1 MNAEARVCPRCASP
15 MVLRTARRGQYEGQ
29 QFWGCS
35 TYPNCRAVVGV
46 AGQSQDPERDAE
58 ALTAAA
64 GTSAQAEFD
73 RRQGVRAARIRRT
86 WPVAVGITLVVMLMA
101 YLLGQAFLGPQ
112 WGAAAAAGVA
122 LVFMLAYLERPQTL
136 DAWRVG
142 AEGERRTGRHL
153 DGLEELG
160 FVILHDRKVP
170 GYGGNLDHIVIG
182 PTGVWAVETK
192 SLAGKVVIDGDSL
205 RIGGRQ
211 QDRIIDQV
219 YRQATAIQI
228 ALGTHSA
235 GTGLTVT
242 PVICLHRGE
251 LPFFDKTVR
260 GVRLA
265 SGRQLVRL
273 LREGEQRLSAHDV
286 ERVAGV
292 ASRLFRP
299 AKR

>member
-1 MNAEARVCPRCASP
+1 MCPRCSSP
-15 MVLRTARRGQYEGQ
+15 MVLRTAKRGTHEGQ

-35 TYPNCRAVVGV
+35 TYPQCRAVIGQAGEPQQVV
-46 AGQSQDPERDAE
+46 ATAPEP
-58 ALTAAA
+58 LA
-64 GTSAQAEFD
+64 GASAQAEFE
-73 RRQGVRAARIRRT
+73 RRRLVRAERIRRT
-86 WPVAVGITLVVMLMA
+86 WPVFVGLTLVAMLIA
-101 YLLGQAFLGPQ
+101 YLLAQVYFGPAL
-112 WGAAAAAGVA
+112 GAAAAAGVA
-122 LVFMLAYLERPQTL
+122 LLFSITYLERPQTI
-136 DAWRVG
+136 DAWRIG

-153 DGLEELG
+153 EGLEEE
-160 FVILHDRKVP
+160 FVVLHDRRVP

-192 SLAGKVVIDGDSL
+192 SLAGRVVIDGDSL
-205 RIGGRQ
+205 RIGGRR

-228 ALGTHSA
+228 ALGTQEG

-251 LPFFDKTVR
+251 LPFFNKTVR

-273 LREGEQRLSAHDV
+273 LRDGDRRMSEDEVQV
-286 ERVAGV
+286 VAK
-292 ASRLFRP
+292 AAARLFTQAGR
-299 AKR
+299 